1 MLYIHMEINGFRFQA
16 FVDTGAQS
24 TIISKRFCESIGLMK
39 DVDHR
44 FRGVAVGV
52 GTSSIIGRI
61 HTAKLKLE
69 NGRTIEC
76 SLQVLEHIDID
87 FLFGIDMM
95 KKFRVHAAHQCHI
108 DLYDNVL
115 KFPLDG
121 FEVPFVKDHLIKR
134 GSSLVSGP
142 APRDSPSKAPS
153 NRQLTADME
162 QKISALQEMGAD
174 RQKAIGLLEKSAW
187 DVDMAAELYFQRQ
200 Q

>member
-1 MLYIHMEINGFRFQA
+1 MLYILMEINGYKFQA

-24 TIISKRFCESIGLMK
+24 TIISKKFCESIGLMK

-76 SLQVLEHIDID
+76 SLQVLEQIDID

-95 KKFRVHAAHQCHI
+95 KKFRVQLA
-108 DLYDNVL
+108 YPV
-115 KFPLDG
+115 
-121 FEVPFVKDHLIKR
+121 
-134 GSSLVSGP
+134 
-142 APRDSPSKAPS
+142 S
-153 NRQLTADME
+153 NRPVRQRDKVSVGWFRCAFY
-162 QKISALQEMGAD
+162 QGPPHQE
-174 RQKAIGLLEKSAW
+174 RQ
-187 DVDMAAELYFQRQ
+187 
-200 Q
+200 